1 MTSTQ
6 DSLDARLMRRALQL
20 AHQGRYLTA
29 PNPRVGC
36 VIAQPSQD
44 PGQPLRIIGEGYHH
58 QAGRPHAEREALAQC
73 SEDPRGATLYVN
85 LEPCCHHGRT
95 PPCTD
100 AVLEAGIA
108 RVVAAT
114 LDPFDEVR
122 GQGVALLRERGV
134 EVSVGVLED
143 EARFENRFFMHFHE
157 RGWPWT
163 ILKSAVSLD
172 GKCAT
177 ASGDSKWITSE
188 AARAHVH
195 QSRSE
200 VDAIL
205 AGIGTILADDP
216 TMTARPESLGPDE
229 FHQPL
234 RVVLDP
240 NLEIPLSSKLIE
252 TRDQS
257 PVWVFC
263 SEGVPTE
270 KIENL
275 HQLDI
280 RVSPVPCKQHMLD
293 LPAVLGA
300 LAADNVQ
307 SLWIEGGPRIHTAF
321 LEAQL
326 VNEAHIYIAPKLIGG
341 SGAPSFFMGQG
352 AATMKE
358 AQPMEHAHWQILGD
372 DALLQGVLRRQLP

>member
-1 MTSTQ
+1 
-6 DSLDARLMRRALQL
+6 MRRALQL
-20 AHQGRYLTA
+20 AHQGRYLAA

-36 VIAQPSQD
+36 VIVKPSHDPSQ
-44 PGQPLRIIGEGYHH
+44 PLHIIGEGYHQ
-58 QAGRPHAEREALAQC
+58 QAGLPHAEREALAQC

-100 AVLEAGIA
+100 AILAAGVT

-114 LDPFDEVR
+114 LDPFEEVQ
-122 GQGVALLRERGV
+122 GKGVAILRERGV
-134 EVSVGVLED
+134 EVAVGVLED
-143 EARFENRFFMHFHE
+143 EARFENRFFMHLHE

-188 AARAHVH
+188 AARTHVH
-195 QSRSE
+195 QSRAE

-205 AGIGTILADDP
+205 TGIGAVLADDP
-216 TMTARPESLGPDE
+216 TLTARPEAMLPDE

-234 RVVLDP
+234 RVVLDA
-240 NLEIPLSSKLIE
+240 NLEVPLTSKLIQ
-252 TRDQS
+252 TRDLS
-257 PVWVFC
+257 PLWIFC
-263 SEGVPTE
+263 GEGVPTAQIE
-270 KIENL
+270 KL

-280 RVSPVPCKQHMLD
+280 RVTPVPSKQHRLD
-293 LPAVLGA
+293 LPSILDA
-300 LAADNVQ
+300 LAADSVQ
-307 SLWIEGGPRIHTAF
+307 SVWIEGGPRIHTAF

-326 VNEAHIYIAPKLIGG
+326 VNEAHIYIAPKFIGG
-341 SGAPSFFMGQG
+341 SDAPSFFMGQG

-358 AQPMEHAHWQILGD
+358 VMPLEHIHWQILGD
-372 DALLQGVLRRQLP
+372 DALRQGVLRWQLR